1 MKRFIMHVPYAHDLC
16 TSYAT
21 ENTDY
26 LTRVIPKLFKNT
38 KNLKENLGF
47 RIMII
52 LISLINNKAYKY
64 FYFLFFLTN
73 YKDAF
78 GIYNKF

>member
-1 MKRFIMHVPYAHDLC
+1 MKFLYIKKVQKWRYIK
-16 TSYAT
+16 
-21 ENTDY
+21 
-26 LTRVIPKLFKNT
+26 VIPKLLKNT
-38 KNLKENLGF
+38 KNLKENLSF
-47 RIMII
+47 KIIMI

-73 YKDAF
+73 YKGAF